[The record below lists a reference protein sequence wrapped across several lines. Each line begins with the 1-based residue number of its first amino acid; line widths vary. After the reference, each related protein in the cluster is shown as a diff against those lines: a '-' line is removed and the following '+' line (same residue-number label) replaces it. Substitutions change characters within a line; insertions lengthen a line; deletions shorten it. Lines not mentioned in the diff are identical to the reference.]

1 MSATL
6 LDVVVLH
13 LLNPSLQS
21 AGTTSNRNIH
31 HNATFTTVSEQIAK
45 ASSHIWNRR
54 YLRSGQNGAAS
65 GHYDHEVLEG
75 YESGAVLGD
84 ALDHAAALHA
94 GGLLPEAVEDVC
106 KLGGGHGAAAVD
118 V

>member
-1 MSATL
+1 MRYSPL
-6 LDVVVLH
+6 YQ
-13 LLNPSLQS
+13 NKSQ
-21 AGTTSNRNIH
+21 
-31 HNATFTTVSEQIAK
+31 
-45 ASSHIWNRR
+45 ASSHIWNRTR
-54 YLRSGQNGAAS
+54 YLRSGENGAAS

-106 KLGGGHGAAAVD
+106 KLGGGHGTAAVD